1 MSFKSHQVVFQFL
14 SFLGLLLATTENFSI
29 QVNMK
34 VSKLVNR
41 NGNLNTAGQLM
52 QCTCFGKQN
61 CIKALQSSLSVTL
74 YDARK
79 KNILKA
85 KNRRNILSI
94 VLTEQNFSMELN
106 EYIF

>member
-1 MSFKSHQVVFQFL
+1 MHMFWKTKLYKSSAVV
-14 SFLGLLLATTENFSI
+14 SI
-29 QVNMK
+29 
-34 VSKLVNR
+34 
-41 NGNLNTAGQLM
+41 GNPVRRA
-52 QCTCFGKQN
+52 
-61 CIKALQSSLSVTL
+61 
-74 YDARK
+74 K